1 MVQDAE
7 TANHGKSGGIEK
19 PEKWDIYVFAWMNK
33 VQLENWVRRQNHGA
47 KLATIGTDQ
56 TCTVEITPE
65 SKRRSSERLY
75 RRAKKR
81 LRRLCQSSRPC
92 TEDADTPEPAFDDVN
107 AETQCESFTSFHK
120 EASSS
125 SVSKED
131 GNVERCSVQSAH
143 VNHSVSP
150 CTPVENFAQKHIDV
164 NVECD
169 YSVHPKT
176 DDLLCDKEV
185 SIIFEKGL
193 VTEVEGVTGNNDDPN
208 HPETSC
214 SHVHL
219 GKDSSVEEEEHD
231 DVSLGDQG
239 NECGRDGVQRGP
251 VAGAESDSIHKEDA
265 VIKIFPTKVFDSSE
279 DKEHQPLDIDMHDIA
294 DDVVLHHAVSEGNR
308 EAKDRQAKLCVTADM
323 KNVNELK
330 SIGDFSLDLNS
341 QHEKDTSD
349 TPQNVKEVTE
359 DVEVNQSTTDEAVV
373 VRSGSVIF
381 EDQKPS
387 LAGKSTPDVE
397 NNSREEGSLGH
408 ETPKCPDE
416 GETGEEKML
425 AEPDLGPDGCGGRGE
440 GEGEGEGEKRAGI
453 KISDPKT
460 RKENHMNEAPVETLA
475 AEEKTDGSGLERTA
489 STVAN
494 ALPIEA
500 SIGIS
505 SDQLNKAHK
514 TPSTTAGAAAAAAAA
529 AAAGVLTSC
538 DPGVLKLVP
547 GTVPSALEPLPQT
560 HIPHF
565 LLPPLPLRP
574 SLPRNV
580 ACSSVNSCP
589 PGSELPSPTEASGN
603 STIFPSDSVAQEVA
617 NKDEDDEDRR
627 PPKSVMDHSVVSAL
641 MQFYTES
648 NNVNGNRN
656 CDLKEKENNAITN
669 SDVCIS
675 TRMESV
681 QKGGRK
687 HEETSDMEIDSDNER
702 SESSDGYSIQIDN
715 TNGSRNSDLKEKK
728 DDAETNSCVCIS
740 TSMES
745 AQKGGRKHE
754 ETSDMEIDSDQEK
767 SESSDGY
774 SIQINN
780 TNGNRNSDLKEE
792 EDDAKTNS
800 GVCISTRMESAQKGG
815 RKHEETS
822 DMEIESDQERN
833 ATIMVVERSESSN
846 GYSIQDKLA
855 KLDSADTVNQQSLAA
870 GVQLHAE
877 DDKVSVGKSLDVSAA
892 KNPDVDANLLV
903 DQELLNNDALKEI
916 PGFSGNERQETLSCV
931 SRNDL
936 GVGKI
941 DMEVDVESLLKC
953 SSVTSN
959 KSSGDSPDVIPNN
972 TRVMGDNLVE
982 NPKGTSGRS
991 QAENLDFAKDEVS
1004 VQEGIIGIKGK
1015 TRKNVTDE
1023 NYQENP
1029 IVSVYKPRAEEPANL
1044 EEDLSEEQLLSP
1056 IDPLFMASAEQTI
1069 FSSIGG
1075 LRNLLGQSST
1085 FDRIAEETIASTVSS
1100 LEDILRQAN
1109 CSYLELSSCPSD
1121 SGVSVGEE
1129 ASGPSRVFN
1138 FNNITHLANPPQ
1150 EKDCRTGSLDGQSP
1164 SGVGQPEWLSTNE
1177 KSDARCYL
1185 GRGMFVCSN

>member
-107 AETQCESFTSFHK
+107 AETQCESFTPFHK

-125 SVSKED
+125 SVSVSKED

-164 NVECD
+164 NAECD

-219 GKDSSVEEEEHD
+219 GKDSSEEEEERD

-265 VIKIFPTKVFDSSE
+265 VIKSFPTKVFDSSE

-308 EAKDRQAKLCVTADM
+308 EAKDRQANLCVTADM
-323 KNVNELK
+323 TNVNELK

-349 TPQNVKEVTE
+349 TPQNVKEVTK

-381 EDQKPS
+381 EYKKPS
-387 LAGKSTPDVE
+387 LAGQSTPDVE

-416 GETGEEKML
+416 GKTGEEKML
-425 AEPDLGPDGCGGRGE
+425 AEPDLGPDGCGGR

-475 AEEKTDGSGLERTA
+475 AEEKTDGSGHERTA

-514 TPSTTAGAAAAAAAA
+514 TPSTTAGAAAA
-529 AAAGVLTSC
+529 GVLTSC

-547 GTVPSALEPLPQT
+547 GTLPSALEPLPQT

-589 PGSELPSPTEASGN
+589 PGSELLPPTEASGN

-656 CDLKEKENNAITN
+656 SDLKEKKDNAKTN
-669 SDVCIS
+669 SGVCIS

-681 QKGGRK
+681 QK
-687 HEETSDMEIDSDNER
+687 SD
-702 SESSDGYSIQIDN
+702 
-715 TNGSRNSDLKEKK
+715 
-728 DDAETNSCVCIS
+728 
-740 TSMES
+740 
-745 AQKGGRKHE
+745 RKHE
-754 ETSDMEIDSDQEK
+754 ETSDMEIDSDQER
-767 SESSDGY
+767 D
-774 SIQINN
+774 
-780 TNGNRNSDLKEE
+780 
-792 EDDAKTNS
+792 
-800 GVCISTRMESAQKGG
+800 
-815 RKHEETS
+815 
-822 DMEIESDQERN
+822 

-846 GYSIQDKLA
+846 GYSIQDKPA
-855 KLDSADTVNQQSLAA
+855 KLDSVDTVNQQSLAA

-892 KNPDVDANLLV
+892 KNPDVDANLLK

-916 PGFSGNERQETLSCV
+916 PGCSGNERQETLSCV

-936 GVGKI
+936 GVGKN

-959 KSSGDSPDVIPNN
+959 KSSGDSRDVIPNN
-972 TRVMGDNLVE
+972 TMVMGDNLVE

-991 QAENLDFAKDEVS
+991 QAENLDFAKDEVRI
-1004 VQEGIIGIKGK
+1004 QEGIIGIKGK
-1015 TRKNVTDE
+1015 TRKNITDE

>member
-1 MVQDAE
+1 M
-7 TANHGKSGGIEK
+7 
-19 PEKWDIYVFAWMNK
+19 
-33 VQLENWVRRQNHGA
+33 
-47 KLATIGTDQ
+47 
-56 TCTVEITPE
+56 
-65 SKRRSSERLY
+65 
-75 RRAKKR
+75 
-81 LRRLCQSSRPC
+81 
-92 TEDADTPEPAFDDVN
+92 
-107 AETQCESFTSFHK
+107 
-120 EASSS
+120 
-125 SVSKED
+125 
-131 GNVERCSVQSAH
+131 
-143 VNHSVSP
+143 
-150 CTPVENFAQKHIDV
+150 
-164 NVECD
+164 
-169 YSVHPKT
+169 
-176 DDLLCDKEV
+176 
-185 SIIFEKGL
+185 
-193 VTEVEGVTGNNDDPN
+193 
-208 HPETSC
+208 
-214 SHVHL
+214 
-219 GKDSSVEEEEHD
+219 
-231 DVSLGDQG
+231 
-239 NECGRDGVQRGP
+239 
-251 VAGAESDSIHKEDA
+251 
-265 VIKIFPTKVFDSSE
+265 
-279 DKEHQPLDIDMHDIA
+279 
-294 DDVVLHHAVSEGNR
+294 
-308 EAKDRQAKLCVTADM
+308 
-323 KNVNELK
+323 
-330 SIGDFSLDLNS
+330 
-341 QHEKDTSD
+341 
-349 TPQNVKEVTE
+349 
-359 DVEVNQSTTDEAVV
+359 
-373 VRSGSVIF
+373 
-381 EDQKPS
+381 
-387 LAGKSTPDVE
+387 
-397 NNSREEGSLGH
+397 
-408 ETPKCPDE
+408 
-416 GETGEEKML
+416 
-425 AEPDLGPDGCGGRGE
+425 
-440 GEGEGEGEKRAGI
+440 
-453 KISDPKT
+453 
-460 RKENHMNEAPVETLA
+460 
-475 AEEKTDGSGLERTA
+475 
-489 STVAN
+489 
-494 ALPIEA
+494 
-500 SIGIS
+500 
-505 SDQLNKAHK
+505 
-514 TPSTTAGAAAAAAAA
+514 
-529 AAAGVLTSC
+529 LTSC

-941 DMEVDVESLLKC
+941 DMEVDVESSLKC

>member
-1 MVQDAE
+1 M
-7 TANHGKSGGIEK
+7 
-19 PEKWDIYVFAWMNK
+19 
-33 VQLENWVRRQNHGA
+33 
-47 KLATIGTDQ
+47 
-56 TCTVEITPE
+56 
-65 SKRRSSERLY
+65 
-75 RRAKKR
+75 
-81 LRRLCQSSRPC
+81 
-92 TEDADTPEPAFDDVN
+92 
-107 AETQCESFTSFHK
+107 
-120 EASSS
+120 
-125 SVSKED
+125 
-131 GNVERCSVQSAH
+131 
-143 VNHSVSP
+143 
-150 CTPVENFAQKHIDV
+150 
-164 NVECD
+164 
-169 YSVHPKT
+169 
-176 DDLLCDKEV
+176 
-185 SIIFEKGL
+185 
-193 VTEVEGVTGNNDDPN
+193 
-208 HPETSC
+208 
-214 SHVHL
+214 
-219 GKDSSVEEEEHD
+219 
-231 DVSLGDQG
+231 
-239 NECGRDGVQRGP
+239 
-251 VAGAESDSIHKEDA
+251 
-265 VIKIFPTKVFDSSE
+265 
-279 DKEHQPLDIDMHDIA
+279 
-294 DDVVLHHAVSEGNR
+294 
-308 EAKDRQAKLCVTADM
+308 
-323 KNVNELK
+323 
-330 SIGDFSLDLNS
+330 
-341 QHEKDTSD
+341 
-349 TPQNVKEVTE
+349 
-359 DVEVNQSTTDEAVV
+359 
-373 VRSGSVIF
+373 
-381 EDQKPS
+381 
-387 LAGKSTPDVE
+387 
-397 NNSREEGSLGH
+397 
-408 ETPKCPDE
+408 
-416 GETGEEKML
+416 
-425 AEPDLGPDGCGGRGE
+425 
-440 GEGEGEGEKRAGI
+440 
-453 KISDPKT
+453 
-460 RKENHMNEAPVETLA
+460 
-475 AEEKTDGSGLERTA
+475 
-489 STVAN
+489 
-494 ALPIEA
+494 
-500 SIGIS
+500 
-505 SDQLNKAHK
+505 
-514 TPSTTAGAAAAAAAA
+514 
-529 AAAGVLTSC
+529 
-538 DPGVLKLVP
+538 LKLVP

-931 SRNDL
+931 SRNDQ

-941 DMEVDVESLLKC
+941 DMEVDVESSLKC

-991 QAENLDFAKDEVS
+991 QAENLDFAKDEVR

>member
-107 AETQCESFTSFHK
+107 AETQCESFTPFHK

-125 SVSKED
+125 SVSVSKED

-164 NVECD
+164 NAECD

-219 GKDSSVEEEEHD
+219 GKDSSEEEEERD
-231 DVSLGDQG
+231 DVSLRDQG

-265 VIKIFPTKVFDSSE
+265 VIKSFPTKVFDSSE

-308 EAKDRQAKLCVTADM
+308 EAKDRQANLCVTADM
-323 KNVNELK
+323 TNVNELK

-359 DVEVNQSTTDEAVV
+359 DVEVNQSTADEAVV

-387 LAGKSTPDVE
+387 LAGQSTPDVE

-408 ETPKCPDE
+408 ETPKCPNE

-425 AEPDLGPDGCGGRGE
+425 AEPDLGPDGCGGR

-475 AEEKTDGSGLERTA
+475 AEEKTDGSGHERTA

-514 TPSTTAGAAAAAAAA
+514 TPSTTAGAAAA
-529 AAAGVLTSC
+529 GVLTSC

-547 GTVPSALEPLPQT
+547 GTLPSALEPLPQT

-589 PGSELPSPTEASGN
+589 PGSELLSPTEASGN

-627 PPKSVMDHSVVSAL
+627 QPKSVMDHSVVSAL
-641 MQFYTES
+641 VQFYTES

-656 CDLKEKENNAITN
+656 CDLKEKENNAKTN
-669 SDVCIS
+669 SGVCIS
-675 TRMESV
+675 TRMESA

-754 ETSDMEIDSDQEK
+754 QTSDMEIDSDQEK

-792 EDDAKTNS
+792 EDNAKTNS
-800 GVCISTRMESAQKGG
+800 GVCISTRMESVQKSD

-822 DMEIESDQERN
+822 DMEIDSDQERN
-833 ATIMVVERSESSN
+833 ATIMVIERSESSN
-846 GYSIQDKLA
+846 GYSIQDKPA
-855 KLDSADTVNQQSLAA
+855 KLDSVDTVNQQSLAA

-892 KNPDVDANLLV
+892 KNPDVDANLLK

-916 PGFSGNERQETLSCV
+916 PGCSGNERQETLSCV

-936 GVGKI
+936 GVGKN

-972 TRVMGDNLVE
+972 TMVMGDNLVE

-991 QAENLDFAKDEVS
+991 QAENLDFAKDEVR

-1015 TRKNVTDE
+1015 TRKNITDE

>member
-1 MVQDAE
+1 M
-7 TANHGKSGGIEK
+7 
-19 PEKWDIYVFAWMNK
+19 
-33 VQLENWVRRQNHGA
+33 
-47 KLATIGTDQ
+47 
-56 TCTVEITPE
+56 
-65 SKRRSSERLY
+65 
-75 RRAKKR
+75 
-81 LRRLCQSSRPC
+81 
-92 TEDADTPEPAFDDVN
+92 
-107 AETQCESFTSFHK
+107 
-120 EASSS
+120 
-125 SVSKED
+125 
-131 GNVERCSVQSAH
+131 
-143 VNHSVSP
+143 
-150 CTPVENFAQKHIDV
+150 
-164 NVECD
+164 
-169 YSVHPKT
+169 
-176 DDLLCDKEV
+176 
-185 SIIFEKGL
+185 
-193 VTEVEGVTGNNDDPN
+193 
-208 HPETSC
+208 
-214 SHVHL
+214 
-219 GKDSSVEEEEHD
+219 
-231 DVSLGDQG
+231 
-239 NECGRDGVQRGP
+239 
-251 VAGAESDSIHKEDA
+251 
-265 VIKIFPTKVFDSSE
+265 
-279 DKEHQPLDIDMHDIA
+279 
-294 DDVVLHHAVSEGNR
+294 
-308 EAKDRQAKLCVTADM
+308 
-323 KNVNELK
+323 
-330 SIGDFSLDLNS
+330 
-341 QHEKDTSD
+341 
-349 TPQNVKEVTE
+349 
-359 DVEVNQSTTDEAVV
+359 
-373 VRSGSVIF
+373 
-381 EDQKPS
+381 
-387 LAGKSTPDVE
+387 
-397 NNSREEGSLGH
+397 
-408 ETPKCPDE
+408 
-416 GETGEEKML
+416 
-425 AEPDLGPDGCGGRGE
+425 
-440 GEGEGEGEKRAGI
+440 
-453 KISDPKT
+453 
-460 RKENHMNEAPVETLA
+460 
-475 AEEKTDGSGLERTA
+475 
-489 STVAN
+489 
-494 ALPIEA
+494 
-500 SIGIS
+500 
-505 SDQLNKAHK
+505 
-514 TPSTTAGAAAAAAAA
+514 
-529 AAAGVLTSC
+529 
-538 DPGVLKLVP
+538 LKLVP

-800 GVCISTRMESAQKGG
+800 GFCISTRMESAQKGG

-941 DMEVDVESLLKC
+941 DMEVDVESSLKC

-991 QAENLDFAKDEVS
+991 QAENLDFAKDEVR

-1044 EEDLSEEQLLSP
+1044 EEDLAEEQLLSP

-1085 FDRIAEETIASTVSS
+1085 FDHIAEETIASTVSS

>member
-107 AETQCESFTSFHK
+107 AETQCESFTPFHK

-125 SVSKED
+125 SVSVSKED

-150 CTPVENFAQKHIDV
+150 CTPVENFAQKHIDD

-219 GKDSSVEEEEHD
+219 GKDSSEEEEEHD

-239 NECGRDGVQRGP
+239 NECGRDGVQKGP

-265 VIKIFPTKVFDSSE
+265 VIKSFPTKVFDSSE

-308 EAKDRQAKLCVTADM
+308 EAKDRQANLCVTADM

-330 SIGDFSLDLNS
+330 SIGDFSSDLNS

-387 LAGKSTPDVE
+387 LAGQSTPDVE

-440 GEGEGEGEKRAGI
+440 GEKRAGI

-460 RKENHMNEAPVETLA
+460 RKENHTNEAPVETLA
-475 AEEKTDGSGLERTA
+475 AEEKTDGSGHERTA

-514 TPSTTAGAAAAAAAA
+514 TPSTTAAAAA
-529 AAAGVLTSC
+529 AAAGMLTSC

-565 LLPPLPLRP
+565 PLPPLPLRP

-589 PGSELPSPTEASGN
+589 PGSELLSLTEASGN

-656 CDLKEKENNAITN
+656 CDLKEKEDNAKTN
-669 SDVCIS
+669 SGVCIS

-681 QKGGRK
+681 QK
-687 HEETSDMEIDSDNER
+687 S
-702 SESSDGYSIQIDN
+702 
-715 TNGSRNSDLKEKK
+715 
-728 DDAETNSCVCIS
+728 
-740 TSMES
+740 
-745 AQKGGRKHE
+745 GRKHE

-774 SIQINN
+774 SIQIDN
-780 TNGNRNSDLKEE
+780 TNGSRNSDLKEK
-792 EDDAKTNS
+792 EDNAKTNS
-800 GVCISTRMESAQKGG
+800 GVCISTRMESVQKSG

-822 DMEIESDQERN
+822 DMEIDSDQEKSESSDGYSIQIDNTNGSRNSDLKEKEDNAKTNSGVCISTRMESVQKSDRKHEETSDMEVDSDQERN
-833 ATIMVVERSESSN
+833 ATIIVIERSESSD
-846 GYSIQDKLA
+846 GYSIQDKPA

-892 KNPDVDANLLV
+892 KNPDVDANLLE

-916 PGFSGNERQETLSCV
+916 PGCSGNERQETLSCV

-972 TRVMGDNLVE
+972 TMVMGDNLVE

-991 QAENLDFAKDEVS
+991 QAENLDFAKDEVR

-1138 FNNITHLANPPQ
+1138 FNNITHLANPLQ

>member
-107 AETQCESFTSFHK
+107 AETQYESFTPFHK

-125 SVSKED
+125 SVSVSKED

-164 NVECD
+164 NAECD

-219 GKDSSVEEEEHD
+219 GKDSSEEEEERD

-265 VIKIFPTKVFDSSE
+265 VIKSFPTKVFDSSE

-308 EAKDRQAKLCVTADM
+308 EAKDRQANLCVTADM
-323 KNVNELK
+323 TNVNELK

-359 DVEVNQSTTDEAVV
+359 DVEVNQSTADEAVV

-387 LAGKSTPDVE
+387 LAGQSTPDVE
-397 NNSREEGSLGH
+397 NYSREEGSLGH
-408 ETPKCPDE
+408 ETPKCPNE

-425 AEPDLGPDGCGGRGE
+425 SEPDLGPDGCGGR

-475 AEEKTDGSGLERTA
+475 AEEKTDDAGHERTA

-514 TPSTTAGAAAAAAAA
+514 TPSTTAGAAAA
-529 AAAGVLTSC
+529 GVLTSC

-547 GTVPSALEPLPQT
+547 GTLPSALEPLLQT

-589 PGSELPSPTEASGN
+589 PGSELLSPTEASGN

-627 PPKSVMDHSVVSAL
+627 QPKSVMDHSVVSAL
-641 MQFYTES
+641 VQFYTES

-656 CDLKEKENNAITN
+656 CDLKEKENNAKTN
-669 SDVCIS
+669 SGVCIS
-675 TRMESV
+675 TRMESA

-702 SESSDGYSIQIDN
+702 SESFDGYSIQIDN

-792 EDDAKTNS
+792 EDNAKTNS
-800 GVCISTRMESAQKGG
+800 GVCISTRMESVQKSD

-822 DMEIESDQERN
+822 DMEIDSDQERN
-833 ATIMVVERSESSN
+833 ATIMVIERSESSN
-846 GYSIQDKLA
+846 GYSIQDKPA

-892 KNPDVDANLLV
+892 KNPDVDANLLK

-916 PGFSGNERQETLSCV
+916 PGCSGNERQETLSCV

-936 GVGKI
+936 GVGKN

-959 KSSGDSPDVIPNN
+959 KSSGDSRDVIPNN
-972 TRVMGDNLVE
+972 TMVMGDNLVE

-991 QAENLDFAKDEVS
+991 QAENLDFAKDEVR

-1015 TRKNVTDE
+1015 TRKNITDE

>member
-107 AETQCESFTSFHK
+107 AETQCESFTPFHK

-125 SVSKED
+125 SVSVSKED

-219 GKDSSVEEEEHD
+219 GKDSSEEEEEND

-265 VIKIFPTKVFDSSE
+265 VIRSFPTKVFDSSE

-308 EAKDRQAKLCVTADM
+308 EAKDRQANPCVTADM

-359 DVEVNQSTTDEAVV
+359 DVEVNQSTADEAMV

-387 LAGKSTPDVE
+387 LAGQSTPDVE

-416 GETGEEKML
+416 GETGEEKIL
-425 AEPDLGPDGCGGRGE
+425 AEPDLGPDGCGGR

-475 AEEKTDGSGLERTA
+475 AEEKTDGSGHERTA

-514 TPSTTAGAAAAAAAA
+514 TPSTTAGAAAA
-529 AAAGVLTSC
+529 GVLTSC

-565 LLPPLPLRP
+565 PPPPLPLRP

-589 PGSELPSPTEASGN
+589 PGSELLSPTEASGN

-656 CDLKEKENNAITN
+656 CDLKEKENNAKTN
-669 SDVCIS
+669 SGVCIS

-681 QKGGRK
+681 QKSGRK

-715 TNGSRNSDLKEKK
+715 TNGSRNSDLKEKE

-745 AQKGGRKHE
+745 AQKGGRKHQ

-780 TNGNRNSDLKEE
+780 TNGNRNSDLKEK
-792 EDDAKTNS
+792 EDNAKTNS
-800 GVCISTRMESAQKGG
+800 GVCISTRMESVQKSG

-822 DMEIESDQERN
+822 DMEIDSDQERN
-833 ATIMVVERSESSN
+833 ATIMVIERSESSN
-846 GYSIQDKLA
+846 GYSIQDKPA

-892 KNPDVDANLLV
+892 KNPDVDANLLE
-903 DQELLNNDALKEI
+903 DQELLNNDSLKEI
-916 PGFSGNERQETLSCV
+916 PGCSGNERQETLSCV

-972 TRVMGDNLVE
+972 TMVMGDNLVE

-991 QAENLDFAKDEVS
+991 QAENLDFAKDEVR

>member
-125 SVSKED
+125 SVSVSKED

-143 VNHSVSP
+143 VNHLVSS

-219 GKDSSVEEEEHD
+219 GKDSSEEEEEND

-265 VIKIFPTKVFDSSE
+265 VIKSFPTKVFDSSE

-294 DDVVLHHAVSEGNR
+294 DDVVFHHAVSEGNR
-308 EAKDRQAKLCVTADM
+308 EAKDRQANLCVTADM

-387 LAGKSTPDVE
+387 LAGQSTPDVE

-440 GEGEGEGEKRAGI
+440 GEGEGEKRAGI

-460 RKENHMNEAPVETLA
+460 RKENHMNEAPFETLA
-475 AEEKTDGSGLERTA
+475 AEEKTDGSGHERTA

-505 SDQLNKAHK
+505 SDHLNKAHK
-514 TPSTTAGAAAAAAAA
+514 TPSTTAGAAAA

-589 PGSELPSPTEASGN
+589 PGSELLSPTEASGN

-641 MQFYTES
+641 VQFYTES

-656 CDLKEKENNAITN
+656 CDLKEKEDNAKTN
-669 SDVCIS
+669 SGVCIS

-681 QKGGRK
+681 QKSDRK

-715 TNGSRNSDLKEKK
+715 SNGSRNSDLKEKK
-728 DDAETNSCVCIS
+728 DDAETNSCVYIS
-740 TSMES
+740 TRMES
-745 AQKGGRKHE
+745 VQKSDRKHE
-754 ETSDMEIDSDQEK
+754 ETSDMEIDSDQE
-767 SESSDGY
+767 
-774 SIQINN
+774 
-780 TNGNRNSDLKEE
+780 
-792 EDDAKTNS
+792 
-800 GVCISTRMESAQKGG
+800 
-815 RKHEETS
+815 
-822 DMEIESDQERN
+822 RN
-833 ATIMVVERSESSN
+833 ATIMVIERSESSN
-846 GYSIQDKLA
+846 GYSIQDKPA

-892 KNPDVDANLLV
+892 KNPDVDANLLK

-916 PGFSGNERQETLSCV
+916 PGCSGNERQETLSCV

-936 GVGKI
+936 GVGKN

-972 TRVMGDNLVE
+972 TMVMGDNLVE

-991 QAENLDFAKDEVS
+991 QAENLDFAKNEVR

-1029 IVSVYKPRAEEPANL
+1029 IVSGYKPRAEEPANL

>member
-107 AETQCESFTSFHK
+107 AETQCESFTPFHK

-125 SVSKED
+125 SVSVSKED

-164 NVECD
+164 NAECD

-219 GKDSSVEEEEHD
+219 GKDSSEEEEERD

-265 VIKIFPTKVFDSSE
+265 VIKSFPTKVFDSSE

-308 EAKDRQAKLCVTADM
+308 EAKDRQANLCVTADM

-349 TPQNVKEVTE
+349 TPQNVKEVTK

-381 EDQKPS
+381 EYKKPS
-387 LAGKSTPDVE
+387 LAGQSTPDVE

-408 ETPKCPDE
+408 ETPKCPNE

-425 AEPDLGPDGCGGRGE
+425 AEPDLGPDGCGGR

-475 AEEKTDGSGLERTA
+475 AEEKTDDAGHERTA

-514 TPSTTAGAAAAAAAA
+514 TPSTTAGAAAA
-529 AAAGVLTSC
+529 GVLTSC

-547 GTVPSALEPLPQT
+547 GTLPSALEPLPQT

-589 PGSELPSPTEASGN
+589 PGSELLSPTEASGN

-656 CDLKEKENNAITN
+656 SDLKEKKDNAKTN
-669 SDVCIS
+669 SGVCIS

-681 QKGGRK
+681 QKSDRK

-728 DDAETNSCVCIS
+728 DDAKTNSGVCIS

-767 SESSDGY
+767 SDSSDGY

-792 EDDAKTNS
+792 EDNAKTNS
-800 GVCISTRMESAQKGG
+800 GVCISTRMESVQKSD

-822 DMEIESDQERN
+822 DMEIDSDQERN
-833 ATIMVVERSESSN
+833 ATIMVIERSESSN
-846 GYSIQDKLA
+846 GYSIQDKPA
-855 KLDSADTVNQQSLAA
+855 KLDSVDTVNQQSLAA

-892 KNPDVDANLLV
+892 KNPDVDANLLE

-916 PGFSGNERQETLSCV
+916 PGCSDNERQETLSCV

-941 DMEVDVESLLKC
+941 DMEVDVESLLQF

-972 TRVMGDNLVE
+972 TMVMVDNLVE

-991 QAENLDFAKDEVS
+991 QAENLDFAKDEVR

-1015 TRKNVTDE
+1015 TRKNVADE